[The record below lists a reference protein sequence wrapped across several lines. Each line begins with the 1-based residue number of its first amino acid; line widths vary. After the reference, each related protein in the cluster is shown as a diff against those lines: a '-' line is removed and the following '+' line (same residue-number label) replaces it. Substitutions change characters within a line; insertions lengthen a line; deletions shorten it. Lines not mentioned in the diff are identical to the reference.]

1 MISDINISVNRD
13 LCFACGICV
22 ERCIMDN
29 LRLSVAPCR
38 QSCPLQMNCQGYVRL
53 IAQGKEREAAQEMRD
68 HTPFGAIL
76 GRVCSQPCEPVCE
89 RGNVDGPVHIRAL
102 KRYLADAY
110 PGISRSLPELEAETG
125 LKAAVVGSGPA
136 GLSAAYELR
145 RLGHRVTLFEAAA
158 EPGGLLRYGIPSF
171 RLPLEEVAQ
180 AADMLARMG
189 VSFRTGTTLGRDMDL
204 AELERGFGAVV
215 VAVGTGAARRPGIPG
230 EEQGVIQGL
239 DLLRQV
245 KEGGRPVPGRS
256 VVVIGGGNTAVDAAL
271 TSRLLGASDVRLVSL
286 EDRPEMPAYVDE
298 IEAAG
303 ELGVTLEN
311 RWGPRR
317 FLRNPDGKFTVE
329 LSRCLS
335 LLDRDGRFSPRLE
348 EVCGLKL
355 EADTVILA
363 IGQDPT
369 TDGLPQD
376 LLDPVTRL
384 LAADPLTLQS
394 LSRNKIFACGDCR
407 TGSRSVVEAMA
418 SGREA
423 ALSADRLLR
432 GDGLRWGRGFWSG
445 PYIREYE
452 SDRDRAVGGPRG
464 QLDRLSAGKRTLT
477 SEIERVLTP
486 EQAKKEAERC
496 LSCGR
501 AAEINRTCWYC
512 LPCEIECPT
521 KALEVKMPYLVR

>member
-1 MISDINISVNRD
+1 MISDVNISVNRD
-13 LCFACGICV
+13 RCFACGICV

-76 GRVCSQPCEPVCE
+76 GRVCSHPCEPSCE
-89 RGNVDGPVHIRAL
+89 RGKVDGPVHIRAL
-102 KRYLADAY
+102 KRYLADTY
-110 PGISRSLPELEAETG
+110 PEISRSLPRLEPETG

-136 GLSAAYELR
+136 GLMAAYELR
-145 RLGHRVTLFEAAA
+145 RQGHTVTVFEAAP

-171 RLPLEEVAQ
+171 RLPVGEVEQ
-180 AADMLARMG
+180 TVDMLSRMG
-189 VSFRTGTTLGRDMDL
+189 VSFRTGTALGRDMDL
-204 AELERGFGAVV
+204 TELEKQFGTVV
-215 VAVGTGAARRPGIPG
+215 LAVGTGAARRPGIPG
-230 EEQGVIQGL
+230 EEDGVMQGL

-245 KEGGRPVPGRS
+245 REGGRPALGRS
-256 VVVIGGGNTAVDAAL
+256 VVVIGGGNTAVVAAL
-271 TSRLLGASDVRLVSL
+271 TSRLLGAADVRLVCL
-286 EDRPEMPAYVDE
+286 EDRPEMPAYADE
-298 IEAAG
+298 VEAA
-303 ELGVTLEN
+303 LEMGIPMEHQ
-311 RWGPRR
+311 WGPRR
-317 FLRNPDGKFTVE
+317 LNRNAQGKAIIE

-335 LLDRDGRFSPRLE
+335 LLDREGLFNPRLE
-348 EVCGLKL
+348 EACGRSL

-363 IGQDPT
+363 IGQDLQS
-369 TDGLPQD
+369 DALPQS

-384 LAADPLTLQS
+384 PAADPQTLQC
-394 LSRNKIFACGDCR
+394 LSRNKVFVCGDCR

-432 GDGLRWGRGFWSG
+432 GEGLRWGRGFWSG

-452 SDRDRAVGGPRG
+452 SDKDRAVGGPRG
-464 QLDRLSAGKRTLT
+464 QLAKLSTAERTLT
-477 SEIERVLTP
+477 LETERVLAP
-486 EQAKKEAERC
+486 GQARQEAERC

-521 KALEVKMPYLVR
+521 KALEVRIPYLVR